1 MKSCMTL
8 VEQAEKEITT
18 LTVEEALALHE
29 DGEVV
34 MVDVRDVREL
44 YREGKIPGA
53 VHAPRGMLEFWIDPA
68 SPYHRDVFASG
79 KYFVF
84 YCALGW
90 RSALAAYTAHT
101 MGLHPV
107 AHVGGGLR
115 AWRQAGGPMEPVARR
130 SSRA

>member
-18 LTVEEALALHE
+18 LSVEEALALNE
-29 DGEVV
+29 AGQVV

-44 YREGKIPGA
+44 YREGRVPGA

-68 SPYHRDVFASG
+68 SPYHREVFASG

-84 YCALGW
+84 YCSLGW
-90 RSALAAYTAHT
+90 RSALAAHTAQS
-101 MGLHPV
+101 MGLQPV
-107 AHVGGGLR
+107 AHVGGGLE
-115 AWRQAGGPMEPVARR
+115 AWRQAGGPVEAVNRR
-130 SSRA
+130 PPRA